1 MKKLKQINGFY
12 VCEECG
18 FKTSTLRGLSTHI
31 QFRHNNKEYY
41 DRWAKE
47 EGDDKCKICG
57 KPTKYY
63 GLCRGYLYGC
73 SKKHMREWNV
83 IQIKKANLEKYGV
96 ESTLSLKRC
105 KEDGM
110 IKKYGVK
117 NPFESKEIQE
127 KIKKTNLDRHGVEYP
142 SQSKKIQEKI
152 KQSFLKKYGVEYALQ
167 NKEFFDKYIN
177 TSFNRGRFKTGV
189 YYQCSYELDFL
200 EKYHELFDIK
210 RGPTFTYIYKDKK
223 RYYFSDFFIESKN
236 LIVEIKNSYLYNK
249 DMERIHLKE
258 QAVKAK
264 GFNYILIK
272 DKDYSIFNSTYI
284 KP

>member
-1 MKKLKQINGFY
+1 
-12 VCEECG
+12 
-18 FKTSTLRGLSTHI
+18 
-31 QFRHNNKEYY
+31 
-41 DRWAKE
+41 
-47 EGDDKCKICG
+47 
-57 KPTKYY
+57 
-63 GLCRGYLYGC
+63 
-73 SKKHMREWNV
+73 MREWNV

-110 IKKYGVK
+110 IKKYGVKNPFESKEIQEKIKKTNLRKYGVK